1 MHGKATSMDI
11 RQFAYA
17 GIDVYGILA
26 NYLGKTTQEV
36 KDMDI
41 SFEDLSGALIQAGQ
55 QGGKYYGAMESMSDT
70 LTGKTAK
77 LKVQIETLLI
87 SLTESLLP
95 VVQKIVDKIS
105 EWIDKFN
112 QLDPETKE
120 MITNALLFVGALG
133 PVLTIVGKIITTIG
147 TIAGGLSKLSS
158 IIGEVSASA
167 TASGTS
173 LSALAGPIGIVIG
186 VITGLTAEFVHLFKT
201 NEEFNAKVIET
212 WNNIVTFYE
221 TYIVPIFNQIV
232 TLVQTVF
239 GTIWEIIQSVWG
251 QIEPYIQEMFE
262 VVMDW
267 WNESGSEMMADLMTL
282 LSWLL
287 EKVSWLW
294 ENIID
299 PVMKYFLENLKPAIN
314 FFANGVVAIIK
325 FVLENI
331 SNTWNLIK
339 GIFNGI
345 IEFVSGV
352 FTGDWEKAWNGVKNI
367 FKSIADSLVNIFKS
381 PLNLIID
388 LINGF
393 LKGVNN
399 IKMPDWVPRN
409 WRMATKY

>member
-1 MHGKATSMDI
+1 MDI

-17 GIDVYGILA
+17 GIDVYGLLA

-294 ENIID
+294 ENVID

-345 IEFVSGV
+345 IDFVSGV

>member
-1 MHGKATSMDI
+1 MDI

-17 GIDVYGILA
+17 GIDVYGLLA

-87 SLTESLLP
+87 SLTENLLP

-251 QIEPYIQEMFE
+251 QMEPYIQEMFE